1 MSNISQEYL
10 LLFNAVTEA
19 EELLRAL
26 REKLMKELEQEGC
39 AEITVSFE
47 D

>member
-19 EELLRAL
+19 EELLRGL
-26 REKLMKELEQEGC
+26 REKLMSGQQRAEELYIAGGQ
-39 AEITVSFE
+39 

>member
-26 REKLMKELEQEGC
+26 REKLDEKNVYYMNPTL
-39 AEITVSFE
+39 IS
-47 D
+47 

>member
-19 EELLRAL
+19 EELLWAL
-26 REKLMKELEQEGC
+26 REKLMSVQQRAEELYIAGGQ
-39 AEITVSFE
+39 